1 MNGYAHVDTWSFYFA
16 PFGSVIDVS
25 TVIGPGGKSFVTRT
39 VGARVQTDFT
49 SIVVGPPPASKF
61 AVPKT
66 CE

>member
-49 SIVVGPPPASKF
+49 SIVVGTPPASKF
-61 AVPKT
+61 AVPKA
-66 CE
+66 CK